1 MRNIWIIIILA
12 WLSAVCSC
20 GGGSG
25 LDAKLPEIDR
35 LCDSIP
41 EAAIDSLSTID
52 QTGLSDKDVN
62 RYRLLWIK
70 SRDKAYIAHTS
81 DTLILGVI
89 DYYDKHR
96 SEGLYAEALYYGGR
110 VYSDIGDLP
119 TALEFFHKSLDEI
132 PKDDEHLR
140 FKSTVLNQ
148 TGRLLHSLRLDSA
161 AIEYMEK
168 SLNYVDPIKDAYG
181 ISFTHTLIAGSY
193 RRLNNYKLARRHI
206 DEAVKISS
214 QLKESDRQTI
224 QVEFAD
230 MLHEELKIDS
240 ALQVIRPLPAIVDS
254 LTISYCLAIA
264 ACIYKEKRVLDTAY
278 MYARKLTKLKA
289 PQNKKI
295 GYKVIFSDE
304 LKNFVPKDT
313 LLKLMPEYKQ
323 VVEDYLDT
331 HEAEQAL
338 IQNARYNYSEQIK
351 RRQES
356 EHKLY
361 ALKRTLWITVVGI
374 AIVLLITISFEFRR
388 KYHKSERA
396 SQIVEGLILSE
407 RLKEKSKHDSSDSNE
422 NRQSETLTSEALQRK
437 NLIIADIN
445 IAKEQNPSES
455 VDNKLKSSTLYKD
468 LKEKA
473 ENKMVMGKEVTW
485 RMIYELI
492 ESVSPGFDNRLTILT
507 ESKISFSERN
517 VAHLLK
523 FGFTQTQ
530 IASLLAKD
538 ASTISAHRS
547 SLAKKIGYDKSTI
560 GAIIVRL

>member
-1 MRNIWIIIILA
+1 MRNIRIIIILA
-12 WLSAVCSC
+12 WLIAVCSC
-20 GGGSG
+20 RGRSG
-25 LDAKLPEIDR
+25 LDAKFQEIDK

-41 EAAIDSLSTID
+41 EAAIDSLATID
-52 QTGLSDKDVN
+52 RTGLSEKDLN
-62 RYRLLWIK
+62 RYRLLHIK

-81 DTLILGVI
+81 DTLILDVI
-89 DYYDKHR
+89 DYYDKYR

-110 VYSDIGDLP
+110 VYSDLGDLP
-119 TALEFFHKSLDEI
+119 TALEFFQKTLEEI
-132 PKDDEHLR
+132 PEDEDHHR
-140 FKSTVLNQ
+140 FKGTVLNQ
-148 TGRLLHSLRLDSA
+148 TGRLLQTLRLDSA
-161 AIEYMEK
+161 AIEYLKK
-168 SLNYVDPIKDAYG
+168 SLKVKDPNKDAYG
-181 ISFTHTLIAGSY
+181 ITFTHSLMARSY
-193 RRLNNYKLARRHI
+193 RRLNNDKLARRHI
-206 DEAVKISS
+206 DEAVRISY
-214 QLKESDRQTI
+214 QLKERDRQTI
-224 QVEFAD
+224 LSEFAY
-230 MLHEELKIDS
+230 MLYQEGKLDS
-240 ALQVIRPLPAIVDS
+240 AQLVIRPLPAIVDS
-254 LTISYCLAIA
+254 LTTSFCLAIA
-264 ACIYKEKRVLDTAY
+264 ACIYRDAEILDTAY
-278 MYARKLTKLKA
+278 IYARKLTRLKA

-304 LKNFVPKDT
+304 LRNYVPKDT

-356 EHKLY
+356 EHKLD
-361 ALKRTLWITVVGI
+361 ALKRTIWMTLIGI
-374 AIVLLITISFEFRR
+374 AIILLITSSFVFRR
-388 KYHKSERA
+388 KYHKSKRA

-407 RLKEKSKHDSSDSNE
+407 RLKERSKHDSSDSNE
-422 NRQSETLTSEALQRK
+422 NRKSETLISDTLHRK

-445 IAKEQNPSES
+445 KAKEQNPSES

-507 ESKISFSERN
+507 ESKITFSERN

-538 ASTISAHRS
+538 ASTISAQRS
-547 SLAKKIGYDKSTI
+547 SLAKKIGYDKSTL